1 MDSIVLLKLVSQ
13 VVETDM
19 ELEVIQI
26 IIMQNLLE
34 SELQQL
40 DSMQLQKW
48 V

>member
-40 DSMQLQKW
+40 DSMQLQK
-48 V
+48 